1 MLALVVVMSLILRV
15 PRVLCVARRFTRWG
29 TEPCR
34 LCAGHTGPIVAVSPC
49 TGADTVA
56 ATVSLD
62 GTLRLWDTNEWAQVR
77 VAQPVPVAAAAT
89 TRVTIF
95 FPSRLVAQEG
105 FVVP

>member
-1 MLALVVVMSLILRV
+1 MLCA
-15 PRVLCVARRFTRWG
+15 ARRFTRWG

-77 VAQPVPVAAAAT
+77 VASACARRCRCHNPSYKLV
-89 TRVTIF
+89 
-95 FPSRLVAQEG
+95 FPSRLVSQEG